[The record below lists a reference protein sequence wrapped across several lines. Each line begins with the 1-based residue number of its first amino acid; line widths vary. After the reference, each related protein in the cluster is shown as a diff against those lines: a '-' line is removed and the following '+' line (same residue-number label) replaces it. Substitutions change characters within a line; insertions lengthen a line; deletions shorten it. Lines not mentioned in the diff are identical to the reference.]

1 MIYIPLERVKR
12 FGKNL
17 NTDLNPVLLTLS
29 LFYVFSETCCTV
41 NIVQIYLKFLKQES
55 FESQLSSAQLI
66 IQRFENDIV
75 CIQQQKSLALLC
87 ALLKIKLL
95 SLISFTVKYNL
106 KCLHYVVHRGGKN
119 GYLVHV
125 TAVKDLVLF
134 TVCLSM

>member
-1 MIYIPLERVKR
+1 MDIKLLILKQFICIIKDMIKGFAQLADVRISKIQLYMIYIPLERVKR

-75 CIQQQKSLALLC
+75 CI
-87 ALLKIKLL
+87 
-95 SLISFTVKYNL
+95 
-106 KCLHYVVHRGGKN
+106 
-119 GYLVHV
+119 
-125 TAVKDLVLF
+125 
-134 TVCLSM
+134 